1 MKHGVS
7 ALLAMPLAALLAGIH
22 VAGCT
27 TTSFAGLARTGYV
40 DQVNASA
47 QATQKDLAGLQG
59 QVDDMK
65 KVSGRMQELAA
76 QMEQTQ
82 KATADLQQLARQVQD
97 RLAELPRETLE
108 MLVKSIQEYLAK

>member
-7 ALLAMPLAALLAGIH
+7 ALLARLSASFLAGVL

-27 TTSFAGLARTGYV
+27 TTSFAGLARASYV
-40 DQVNASA
+40 DRVDAST
-47 QATQKDLAGLQG
+47 QAAQKDLAALQK
-59 QVDDMK
+59 QVDDVK
-65 KVSGRMQELAA
+65 AAADRMQELAA

-82 KATADLQQLARQVQD
+82 KATADLQQLARQVQE
-97 RLAELPRETLE
+97 RLSDLPRETLE

>member
-1 MKHGVS
+1 M
-7 ALLAMPLAALLAGIH
+7 ALAALLAGIL

-27 TTSFAGLARTGYV
+27 TTSFAGLAKTGYV
-40 DQVNASA
+40 DEVNASA
-47 QATQKDLAGLQG
+47 QATQKDLAVLQKR
-59 QVDDMK
+59 VDDVE
-65 KVSGRMQELAA
+65 KVADRMQELAA

-108 MLVKSIQEYLAK
+108 LLVKSIQEYLAK